1 MSDTVPLQID
11 VNTLKVM
18 RQSGAQVA
26 LLDVREPWEFDLCAI
41 EGSSSIPL
49 ATLPQRAGE
58 LPKDRQIVV
67 ICHHGGRSAQATAWL
82 RHNGYGLP
90 FVYNYDEG
98 EVTDTVSLQD
108 GYRQIKMFYDGKVM
122 WTRYVPKDSVEWFG
136 YGTYITTDTT
146 LTEVLEYMSASMR
159 RIANANMEWNMKLEM
174 GKDRYSQI
182 FTDSEGNPISSEN
195 YKRID

>member
-49 ATLPQRAGE
+49 ASLPQRAGE
-58 LPKDRQIVV
+58 LPKDCQIVV

-82 RHNGYGLP
+82 RHNGFDRATNLMGG
-90 FVYNYDEG
+90 VDA
-98 EVTDTVSLQD
+98 
-108 GYRQIKMFYDGKVM
+108 
-122 WTRYVPKDSVEWFG
+122 W
-136 YGTYITTDTT
+136 
-146 LTEVLEYMSASMR
+146 AR
-159 RIANANMEWNMKLEM
+159 RIDPTMKV
-174 GKDRYSQI
+174 Y
-182 FTDSEGNPISSEN
+182 
-195 YKRID
+195 

>member
-18 RQSGAQVA
+18 RQSGAEVA

-49 ATLPQRAGE
+49 ASLPQRAGE

-82 RHNGYGLP
+82 RHNGFDKATNLMGG
-90 FVYNYDEG
+90 VDA
-98 EVTDTVSLQD
+98 
-108 GYRQIKMFYDGKVM
+108 
-122 WTRYVPKDSVEWFG
+122 W
-136 YGTYITTDTT
+136 
-146 LTEVLEYMSASMR
+146 AR
-159 RIANANMEWNMKLEM
+159 RIDPAMKV
-174 GKDRYSQI
+174 Y
-182 FTDSEGNPISSEN
+182 
-195 YKRID
+195 

>member
-1 MSDTVPLQID
+1 MK
-11 VNTLKVM
+11 KVLGIVFILLM
-18 RQSGAQVA
+18 AMAVIRCSTSKTQTASKSQSSAS
-26 LLDVREPWEFDLCAI
+26 PI
-41 EGSSSIPL
+41 EGTWEMIS
-49 ATLPQRAGE
+49 
-58 LPKDRQIVV
+58 
-67 ICHHGGRSAQATAWL
+67 
-82 RHNGYGLP
+82 N
-90 FVYNYDEG
+90 YNYDEG
-98 EVTDTVSLQD
+98 EVTDTVPLQD

-122 WTRYVPKDSVEWFG
+122 WTRYVPTDSVEWFG

-182 FTDSEGNPISSEN
+182 FIDGEGNPISSEN